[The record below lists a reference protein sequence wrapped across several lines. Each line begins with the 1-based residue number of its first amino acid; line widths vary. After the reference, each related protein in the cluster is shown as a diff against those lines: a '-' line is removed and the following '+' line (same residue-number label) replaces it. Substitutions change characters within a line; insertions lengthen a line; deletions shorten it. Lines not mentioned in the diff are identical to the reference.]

1 MPSIKDVARLAGVSY
16 TTVSHA
22 INKTRPVKEET
33 VRKIEKVIKEIG
45 YVPNMTARCL
55 REGKTKTIG
64 VIDANIYDMFF
75 GEVMRSAQNELEA
88 AGYSLY
94 FSYSFMED
102 DHCGEDCF
110 DFFAEKE
117 ISYLE
122 KLIARDVDAII
133 INPINR
139 DDVLA
144 DFFSKV
150 QIPVILFQRDLPG
163 QNTFP
168 IMSDDYAGG
177 YKAIEHLVSL
187 GHKDL
192 AVVYGFSY
200 PTHSVVN
207 RRTGAEKAAS
217 DGGIDPRSI
226 QWRNGDYSMEGAYKQ
241 TVELLNSP
249 HPPTGI
255 FYYSDAMAMGG
266 LRAAADLGVPV
277 PADLSIVGYDDIP
290 LTAYYIPRLTSVRQ
304 DSGVMGRYIAEKTV
318 NLIEGVEMKN
328 KAGTVLP
335 VELTVRESSGPV
347 KSVSP

>member
-1 MPSIKDVARLAGVSY
+1 MPSIKDVAKLAGVSY

-33 VRKIEKVIKEIG
+33 VRKIEEAIKEIG

-55 REGKTKTIG
+55 REGRTKTIG

-94 FSYSFMED
+94 FSYSFMEE
-102 DHCGEDCF
+102 DHCGDDCF

-139 DDVLA
+139 DEVLA

-150 QIPVILFQRDLPG
+150 QIPIILFQRDLPG
-163 QNTFP
+163 QSTFP
-168 IMSDDYAGG
+168 VMSDDYAGG

-207 RRTGAEKAAS
+207 RRSGVEKAAS
-217 DGGIDPRSI
+217 DGGIDPGSI
-226 QWRNGDYSMEGAYKQ
+226 QWHYGDYSMESAYNQ
-241 TVELLNSP
+241 TVELLKSP
-249 HPPTGI
+249 NPPSGI
-255 FYYSDAMAMGG
+255 FYYSDAMAMAG
-266 LRAAADLGVPV
+266 LRAAADLGLSVPG
-277 PADLSIVGYDDIP
+277 DLSIVGYDDIP
-290 LTAYYIPRLTSVRQ
+290 LTTYSIPRLTSIRQ
-304 DSGVMGRYIAEKTV
+304 DSSVMGRYIAEKTIK
-318 NLIEGVEMKN
+318 LIEGDEGEKSDD
-328 KAGTVLP
+328 TILP
-335 VELTVRESSGPV
+335 VELVVRESSG
-347 KSVSP
+347 SV